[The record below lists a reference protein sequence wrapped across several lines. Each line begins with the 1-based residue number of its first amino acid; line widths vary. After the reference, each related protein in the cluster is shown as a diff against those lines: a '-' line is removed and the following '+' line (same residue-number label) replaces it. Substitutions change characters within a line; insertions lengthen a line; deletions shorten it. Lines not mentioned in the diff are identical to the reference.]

1 MLPKYKRREAA
12 PNNQAELT
20 VPQHFRSIR
29 FEKQFPRLSMAQ
41 NEHFPIMTPASA
53 IRQTGW
59 NRGCALN
66 DTKKQFRRL
75 LLANHR
81 SQARERT
88 PSGNSATRH
97 VAGVSGIVPNAL
109 LFDFFFLLPTLVQW
123 FQLFQFER
131 HFMAFFLFSHSVVIF
146 GVDSRRPVV
155 ILRRGQ
161 KEEPRMFSETSRGN

>member
-1 MLPKYKRREAA
+1 MLRRKLKGKPEDIAWCCGLFFRFLSFLQSTQQWETKKSQERLLMLPKYKRREAA

-41 NEHFPIMTPASA
+41 NEYFPIMTPASA

-59 NRGCALN
+59 DRGCALN

-97 VAGVSGIVPNAL
+97 VAGVSGFVPNAL
-109 LFDFFFLLPTLVQW
+109 LFDFFFLLPTLVQ
-123 FQLFQFER
+123 
-131 HFMAFFLFSHSVVIF
+131 
-146 GVDSRRPVV
+146 
-155 ILRRGQ
+155 
-161 KEEPRMFSETSRGN
+161 